1 MKALIIDT
9 GTFITLSMNGL
20 LYILEKLKT
29 DKIRFLI
36 TPQVKYEVIDRPLKV
51 PRFELSAL
59 RVQRLLDNKTIE
71 LCTQFVNNKTIND
84 QTKLLMKTANSCVSL
99 KNRKMKI
106 ISEAETSC
114 LALSKE
120 LTKKGIENI
129 IAIDER
135 TTRILTEKPQNLEK
149 LMSRRLHKPISVS
162 CDLSLFKKFKFI
174 RSTELVFV
182 AHKKGLLKIKSSKAL
197 EAVLFATKFKGSSV
211 SFDEINEL
219 KKL

>member
-1 MKALIIDT
+1 MKVLILDT
-9 GTFITLSMNGL
+9 GTLITLSMNGL

-29 DKIRFLI
+29 PNFKFII
-36 TPQVKYEVIDRPLKV
+36 TPQVKYEVIDRPIKV

-59 RVQRLLDNKTIE
+59 RVQELL
-71 LCTQFVNNKTIND
+71 NNKTLEISSSIIDDSIIKKSTAIFMN
-84 QTKLLMKTANSCVSL
+84 TANSCVLLNS
-99 KNRKMKI
+99 KKMKI

-114 LALSKE
+114 LALSQE
-120 LTKKGIENI
+120 LTKKGIENL

-135 TTRILTEKPQNLEK
+135 TTRILTEKPQNLER
-149 LMSRRLHKPISVS
+149 LMSKKLHKPVSVS

-182 AHKKGLLKIKSSKAL
+182 AYKKGILNIKSPKAL
-197 EAVLFATKFKGSSV
+197 EAVLFATKFKGASV

-219 KKL
+219 KRL